1 MSSKSRS
8 NYQAFCAVECFLSS
22 GAWRQAADMGSDL
35 GRVLSHTFGWVVRT
49 QDVDELADSDIAREG
64 RHLMRESEE

>member
-1 MSSKSRS
+1 MSSNLNVKP
-8 NYQAFCAVECFLSS
+8 FVTVECFLSS
-22 GAWRQAADMGSDL
+22 GAWRQAADMGSTM

-49 QDVDELADSDIAREG
+49 QDVDELSDSEIIREG

>member
-1 MSSKSRS
+1 MSSLLLQW
-8 NYQAFCAVECFLSS
+8 NVSS
-22 GAWRQAADMGSDL
+22 GAWRQAADMGSTL

-49 QDVDELADSDIAREG
+49 QDVDELSDSEIIREG

>member
-1 MSSKSRS
+1 
-8 NYQAFCAVECFLSS
+8 
-22 GAWRQAADMGSDL
+22 MGSTL

-49 QDVDELADSDIAREG
+49 QDVDELSDSEIIREG